1 MRHRLRFPYETSHQ
15 DVRIPVHGDLTLFAR
30 VWRPRTGEP
39 VPALLEYSPE
49 RLTDTTVT
57 RDAQRHPWY
66 AGHGYASVRVE
77 ARGHGNSGGT
87 PDPAGLPG
95 GATALADAV
104 DVIDWLAGQPWCTGR
119 IGMFGLGWGGSCA
132 LATAARAPEPLKA
145 VVAVC
150 CGDDPHTNGGRYL
163 GGAVLA
169 ESLHS
174 ASAALLSTGCRP
186 PDPAH
191 SGAPWRARW
200 LERLETVEPAAHHWL
215 AHQLR
220 DDFWAAAS
228 PGPAA
233 ARPGPDLSAVRAAV
247 LAVGGWWDPYRDT
260 VLRLVGTLPPE
271 RVRGLIGPW
280 SHQYPDHGRP
290 GPAIGFLQETRRWWD
305 RHLRGIENGVMDEPL
320 LRTWSGDGTRGAGAD
335 GGSDDRPG
343 PGAGRW
349 TGTAAWPSPQVTP
362 VAYELRGDP
371 VPVAS
376 PQSTG
381 LEAGP
386 CRSTDGTTGGDQRAD
401 DACSA
406 CFEFPVAG
414 EPVELLGTPRVT
426 LLLRLGVPHGQAVAR
441 LCDVAPDGTSTR
453 IALGALALSARHGT
467 ERAHAW
473 PPGATEPVSFA
484 LAAAGHTFRPGH
496 RIRLAVSS
504 AYWPWLWPADDTA
517 AGFVLV
523 PEGSHLE
530 LPVRERRNGP
540 STAREPAPEREPEQA
555 EPPLVGAAGTLEGER
570 PARLLIREPGTGVHR
585 SETVP
590 VPGGTRV
597 HPDGLEVTE
606 EALQTWTIRAHDPLS
621 AHALTVWRTRL
632 HRPAL
637 PWDTTVETRS
647 EIRCDADDFV
657 LRDEVVCRDGRE
669 IVFHRTWEKRIPRL
683 AG

>member
-1 MRHRLRFPYETSHQ
+1 
-15 DVRIPVHGDLTLFAR
+15 
-30 VWRPRTGEP
+30 
-39 VPALLEYSPE
+39 
-49 RLTDTTVT
+49 
-57 RDAQRHPWY
+57 
-66 AGHGYASVRVE
+66 
-77 ARGHGNSGGT
+77 
-87 PDPAGLPG
+87 
-95 GATALADAV
+95 
-104 DVIDWLAGQPWCTGR
+104 
-119 IGMFGLGWGGSCA
+119 
-132 LATAARAPEPLKA
+132 
-145 VVAVC
+145 
-150 CGDDPHTNGGRYL
+150 
-163 GGAVLA
+163 
-169 ESLHS
+169 
-174 ASAALLSTGCRP
+174 
-186 PDPAH
+186 
-191 SGAPWRARW
+191 
-200 LERLETVEPAAHHWL
+200 
-215 AHQLR
+215 
-220 DDFWAAAS
+220 
-228 PGPAA
+228 
-233 ARPGPDLSAVRAAV
+233 
-247 LAVGGWWDPYRDT
+247 
-260 VLRLVGTLPPE
+260 
-271 RVRGLIGPW
+271 
-280 SHQYPDHGRP
+280 
-290 GPAIGFLQETRRWWD
+290 
-305 RHLRGIENGVMDEPL
+305 MDEPL
-320 LRTWSGDGTRGAGAD
+320 LRTWSGGRHPGRRGRRRLRRPAGPRRRAVD
-335 GGSDDRPG
+335 RHRRLALPAGHPGGVLAARRSRPRRLAPVHRPG
-343 PGAGRW
+343 GGPLPFHRR
-349 TGTAAWPSPQVTP
+349 TP
-362 VAYELRGDP
+362 P
-371 VPVAS
+371 
-376 PQSTG
+376 
-381 LEAGP
+381 
-386 CRSTDGTTGGDQRAD
+386 GGDQRAD